1 MTREN
6 PTSWVKLSITTISH
20 ILAETTFYFAVLSSV
35 FSTFVVAVSIYPCER
50 VNLKNVL

>member
-6 PTSWVKLSITTISH
+6 PTIGVKLSITTISN
-20 ILAETTFYFAVLSSV
+20 ILVETTFSFAVLSSV
-35 FSTFVVAVSIYPCER
+35 FSSFVVAVSIYPCER

>member
-6 PTSWVKLSITTISH
+6 PTIWVKRSMTTISN
-20 ILAETTFYFAVLSSV
+20 ILAETTCYFAGLSRV
-35 FSTFVVAVSIYPCER
+35 FSTFVVAVSIDPCER